1 MLFDRYTGKTVSKKE
16 LPNQIDFGRYCF
28 AENGNDITYS
38 NFPTNKAIKQDLLL
52 DKNQSI
58 QDIFIDIAV
67 DVENSQQNDFS
78 VIPLIRRIKNKLNL
92 NEFEKLLLDKLFHLE
107 EIFRVPHYLLNRE
120 IEKVHVSKAKR
131 IPSKSYQYLASHT
144 EDWVHKSIVSFKP
157 SRILHEELDLNFDIY
172 ENQLCVTLV
181 QRCLVYLNSRLKE
194 IQDIKSFL
202 NEYEK
207 LLNNR
212 NDQNSWYKK
221 TERNLRLIGAVYD
234 DENYRGSSQ
243 DGATLSETE
252 NVLNQIQK
260 RLQLLQKSDLFDL
273 VNKRAMQS
281 ITLKNTNVLVNHKH
295 YRYVKTLWIELDKV
309 KPEKSDSE
317 KLKHEQDVINGLRKY
332 AKSIIAYTLKNA
344 LKYKLTGT
352 YQQFSGEPSFSFY
365 DTIEFSEA
373 NNIFKIKIGRFEK
386 RIIVIANEPENT
398 REQIEFLKTNNTC
411 LFYYSENPVNE
422 TLQTISI
429 NPLDPDTI
437 ERAGAFIKKF
447 LLSSYSENLKRS
459 FEFRQL
465 LRDYVQYIPHQNQVS
480 FNTIDYTFSFHSYP
494 NLELNYDEIKR
505 CIENDAL
512 FKRRGRPD
520 RQNILTE
527 LSNLISEIMQRA
539 KELKN
544 KHLRCFSCGTI
555 FQPRNVDEL
564 NYMKCQSCNSLYDN
578 TSENKIT
585 LKVDDDT
592 RYNSL
597 SPKEFGMEYIS
608 FNPAEL

>member
-1 MLFDRYTGKTVSKKE
+1 MLLDRYTGTTVSEKE
-16 LPNQIDFGRYCF
+16 IPNQIDFGRYCI
-28 AENGNDITYS
+28 ADNGKDITYS
-38 NFPTNKAIKQDLLL
+38 NFPTNKAIRQDLLL
-52 DKNQSI
+52 DKNKSI

-67 DVENSQQNDFS
+67 DVETSKANEFG

-107 EIFRVPHYLLNRE
+107 EIFRVPHYLLHRE

-157 SRILHEELDLNFDIY
+157 SRILHEELELNFDIY

-207 LLNNR
+207 LLKNR

-243 DGATLSETE
+243 DGATLSVTE
-252 NVLNQIQK
+252 DVLNQIQK

-281 ITLKNTNVLVNHKH
+281 IALKNTNVLVNHKH

-317 KLKHEQDVINGLRKY
+317 KLKHEQDVINGLRQY
-332 AKSIIAYTLKNA
+332 AKSIITYTLKNA
-344 LKYKLTGT
+344 LE
-352 YQQFSGEPSFSFY
+352 YQLKGSYQNFSGEHLFY
-365 DTIEFSEA
+365 GTTELSEA
-373 NNIFKIKIGRFEK
+373 NNVFKLKIGRFEK

-398 REQIEFLKTNNTC
+398 REQTEFLRKHNTY
-411 LFYYSENPVNE
+411 LFYYSENLVNE
-422 TLQTISI
+422 TQQTISI
-429 NPLDPDTI
+429 NPLDPDSI

-447 LLSSYSENLKRS
+447 LLSSYNENLKRS
-459 FEFRQL
+459 FKFPQL
-465 LRDYVQYIPHQNQVS
+465 LREYVKYIPQSQVS
-480 FNTIDYTFSFHSYP
+480 FNTSDYTFSFHSYP
-494 NLELNYDEIKR
+494 KSELN
-505 CIENDAL
+505 ENDIKKQIESDTL
-512 FKRRGRPD
+512 FTKKSRPD
-520 RQNILTE
+520 KDNIL
-527 LSNLISEIMQRA
+527 SEIFHLTNEINSKA
-539 KELKN
+539 DELKN
-544 KHLRCFSCGTI
+544 KHLHCFSCGEA
-555 FQPRNVDEL
+555 FHSYNVDKM
-564 NYMKCQSCNSLYDN
+564 NYMKCPSCNVLYDN
-578 TSENKIT
+578 SSEKEIN
-585 LKVDDDT
+585 LKVDDA

-597 SPKEFGMEYIS
+597 ANNEFGMDYIS

>member
-1 MLFDRYTGKTVSKKE
+1 MMLFDRYTGKTVSEKE
-16 LPNQIDFGRYCF
+16 IPNQIDFGRYCF
-28 AENGNDITYS
+28 ADNGKDITYS
-38 NFPTNKAIKQDLLL
+38 NFPPNKAIKQDLLL
-52 DKNQSI
+52 DKNKSI
-58 QDIFIDIAV
+58 QDILIDIGV
-67 DVENSQQNDFS
+67 DVEKSKQNEFS
-78 VIPLIRRIKNKLNL
+78 VVPLIRRIKNKLNL
-92 NEFEKLLLDKLFHLE
+92 NEFERFLLDKLFHLE
-107 EIFRVPHYLLNRE
+107 EIFRVPHYLLHRE

-207 LLNNR
+207 LLKNR

-295 YRYVKTLWIELDKV
+295 YRYAKTLWIELDKV

-317 KLKHEQDVINGLRKY
+317 KVKHEQDVINGLRQY
-332 AKSIIAYTLKNA
+332 AKSIIVYTLKNA
-344 LKYKLTGT
+344 LEYELKGT
-352 YQQFSGEPSFSFY
+352 YQDFSSEHLFY
-365 DTIEFSEA
+365 DAIKVSEA
-373 NNIFKIKIGRFEK
+373 NNVFKLKIGRFEK
-386 RIIVIANEPENT
+386 RIIVIANEPEYT
-398 REQIEFLKTNNTC
+398 REQIELLRKHNAYV
-411 LFYYSENPVNE
+411 FYYSENPVNE
-422 TLQTISI
+422 TQRTISI
-429 NPLDPDTI
+429 NPLDPDSI

-447 LLSSYSENLKRS
+447 LLSSYNENLKRS
-459 FEFRQL
+459 FKFPQL
-465 LRDYVQYIPHQNQVS
+465 LREYVKYIPQSEVS
-480 FNTIDYTFSFHSYP
+480 FNTCDYTFSFHSYP
-494 NLELNYDEIKR
+494 KSELS
-505 CIENDAL
+505 ENDIKKQIESDTL
-512 FKRRGRPD
+512 FTKKSRPD
-520 RQNILTE
+520 KDNIIKE
-527 LSNLISEIMQRA
+527 LSNLISEINQRA
-539 KELKN
+539 EELKI
-544 KHLRCFSCGTI
+544 KYLHCFSCGTA
-555 FQPRNVDEL
+555 FQSYNVDKL
-564 NYMKCQSCNSLYDN
+564 NYMKCHNQACNSLYDN
-578 TSENKIT
+578 SSDNRIT
-585 LKVDDDT
+585 LKVDDA

-597 SPKEFGMEYIS
+597 SNREFGMDYLS
-608 FNPAEL
+608 FDPVEL

>member
-1 MLFDRYTGKTVSKKE
+1 MMLFDRYTGKTVSEKE
-16 LPNQIDFGRYCF
+16 IPNQIDFGRYCF
-28 AENGNDITYS
+28 ADNAKDITYS

-52 DKNQSI
+52 DKNKSI

-67 DVENSQQNDFS
+67 DVEKSKPNEFS
-78 VIPLIRRIKNKLNL
+78 VVPLIRRIKNKLNL
-92 NEFEKLLLDKLFHLE
+92 NEFERFLLDKLFHLE
-107 EIFRVPHYLLNRE
+107 EIFRVPHYLLHRE

-181 QRCLVYLNSRLKE
+181 QRCLVYLSSRLKE

-202 NEYEK
+202 NDYEK
-207 LLNNR
+207 LLKNR

-317 KLKHEQDVINGLRKY
+317 KLKHEQDVINGLRQY
-332 AKSIIAYTLKNA
+332 VKSIITYTLKDTLDFE
-344 LKYKLTGT
+344 LKGT
-352 YQQFSGEPSFSFY
+352 YQRFSGEHLFY
-365 DTIEFSEA
+365 DTVELTVDK
-373 NNIFKIKIGRFEK
+373 NVFKIRIGRFER

-398 REQIEFLKTNNTC
+398 REQIEFLKKNNTC
-411 LFYYSENPVNE
+411 LFCYSENPVNE

-429 NPLDPDTI
+429 NPLDPDSI

-447 LLSSYSENLKRS
+447 LLSSYNENLKRS
-459 FEFRQL
+459 YKFPQL
-465 LRDYVQYIPHQNQVS
+465 LRDYVKYIPHSQAR
-480 FNTIDYTFSFHSYP
+480 FNTSDYTFSFHSYP
-494 NLELNYDEIKR
+494 KAELKEDDIRKQ
-505 CIENDAL
+505 IETDTL
-512 FKRRGRPD
+512 FSKKSRPD
-520 RQNILTE
+520 KDNVYRE
-527 LSNLISEIMQRA
+527 LSNLISNINQRA
-539 KELKN
+539 EEFKN
-544 KHLRCFSCGTI
+544 KYIHCFSCGTE
-555 FQPRNVDEL
+555 FQSYNIAEL
-564 NYMKCQSCNSLYDN
+564 NYMKCPSCNALYDN
-578 TSENKIT
+578 SSYKEIT
-585 LKVDDDT
+585 LKIDDA
-592 RYNSL
+592 RYNSMAN
-597 SPKEFGMEYIS
+597 KDFGMDYIS
-608 FNPAEL
+608 FKNEEL

>member
-1 MLFDRYTGKTVSKKE
+1 MLFDRYSDKTVSGKE

-28 AENGNDITYS
+28 VDNGKDITYS
-38 NFPTNKAIKQDLLL
+38 NFPTLKDKAIKQDLLL
-52 DKNQSI
+52 PKNKST
-58 QDIFIDIAV
+58 QDILIDIAV
-67 DVENSQQNDFS
+67 DVEKSNPNEFM

-92 NEFEKLLLDKLFHLE
+92 NEFEKILLENLFHLE
-107 EIFRVPHYLLNRE
+107 EIFRVPHYLLHRE

-207 LLNNR
+207 LLKNR
-212 NDQNSWYKK
+212 NDQISWYKK

-252 NVLNQIQK
+252 KVLNQIQK
-260 RLQLLQKSDLFDL
+260 RLQLLQKSDLVDL

-295 YRYVKTLWIELDKV
+295 YRFVKTLWSELDKV

-317 KLKHEQDVINGLRKY
+317 KLKHEQDVINGLRQY
-332 AKSIIAYTLKNA
+332 AKSIVAYTLTNVLEYE
-344 LKYKLTGT
+344 LKGI
-352 YQQFSGEPSFSFY
+352 YQDFSGEHLYY
-365 DTIEFSEA
+365 DKIEFIEKD
-373 NNIFKIKIGRFEK
+373 NVFTIKIGKFEI
-386 RIIVIANEPENT
+386 RIIVIANEPVNSG
-398 REQIEFLKTNNTC
+398 EQIELLRKHNTY

-422 TLQTISI
+422 TLQSISI
-429 NPLDPDTI
+429 NPLDPDSI

-447 LLSSYSENLKRS
+447 LLSLYRDNLRRRFK
-459 FEFRQL
+459 FPQL
-465 LRDYVQYIPHQNQVS
+465 LRDYVKYIPQSQVS
-480 FNTIDYTFSFHSYP
+480 FNTSDYSFSFHSYP
-494 NLELNYDEIKR
+494 KLELKEYDIKNK
-505 CIENDAL
+505 ILSDTL
-512 FKRRGRPD
+512 FAKKSRPHKD
-520 RQNILTE
+520 NIFKELT
-527 LSNLISEIMQRA
+527 NLLNAINHRA
-539 KELKN
+539 EELKN
-544 KHLRCFSCGTI
+544 KYLHCFSCGTT
-555 FQPRNVDEL
+555 FQSYNVDEL
-564 NYMKCQSCNSLYDN
+564 KYIKCSSCNVLYDN
-578 TSENKIT
+578 SYDKEIT
-585 LKVDDDT
+585 LKVDDV

-597 SPKEFGMEYIS
+597 ANKEFGMDYIS
-608 FNPAEL
+608 FNTEEL

>member
-1 MLFDRYTGKTVSKKE
+1 MLLDRYTGKTVSEKE

-28 AENGNDITYS
+28 ADNGKDITYA

-52 DKNQSI
+52 DKNKSI
-58 QDIFIDIAV
+58 QDILIDIAV
-67 DVENSQQNDFS
+67 DVEKSKQNDFS
-78 VIPLIRRIKNKLNL
+78 VVPLIRRIKNKLNL
-92 NEFEKLLLDKLFHLE
+92 NEIEKLLLEKLFHLE
-107 EIFRVPHYLLNRE
+107 EIFRVPHYLLHRE

-207 LLNNR
+207 LLKNR

-243 DGATLSETE
+243 DGVTLSETE
-252 NVLNQIQK
+252 SVLNQIQK

-281 ITLKNTNVLVNHKH
+281 ITLKNTNVLVDHKH
-295 YRYVKTLWIELDKV
+295 YRYVKTLWIELEKV

-317 KLKHEQDVINGLRKY
+317 KSKHEQDVINGLRQY
-332 AKSIIAYTLKNA
+332 ANSIIAYTLKNA
-344 LKYKLTGT
+344 LDYELKGAYKNYSAEHL
-352 YQQFSGEPSFSFY
+352 FY
-365 DTIEFSEA
+365 DTGELLEDK
-373 NNIFKIKIGRFEK
+373 NVFKIRIGRFEK

-398 REQIEFLKTNNTC
+398 REQTEFLRKHNAY
-411 LFYYSENPVNE
+411 LFYYSENSANE
-422 TLQTISI
+422 TLRTFSI
-429 NPLDPDTI
+429 NPLDPDSI
-437 ERAGAFIKKF
+437 ERVGTFIKKF
-447 LLSSYSENLKRS
+447 LLSSYSDNLEYS
-459 FEFRQL
+459 FKFPQL
-465 LRDYVQYIPHQNQVS
+465 LRDYVKYIPQSQVN
-480 FNTIDYTFSFHSYP
+480 FNTSDYTFSFHSYP
-494 NLELNYDEIKR
+494 KSELKEDDIKMK
-505 CIENDAL
+505 IESDTL
-512 FKRRGRPD
+512 FTKKSRPD
-520 RQNILTE
+520 KDNIIKE
-527 LSNLISEIMQRA
+527 LSILINEINQRA
-539 KELKN
+539 EELKN
-544 KHLRCFSCGTI
+544 KLLHCFSCGTP
-555 FQPRNVDEL
+555 FQSYNVEKL
-564 NYMKCQSCNSLYDN
+564 NYMKCSSCNTLFDN
-578 TSENKIT
+578 SSSEKIS
-585 LKVDDDT
+585 LKVEDS

-597 SPKEFGMEYIS
+597 SNSEFGMDYIYLN
-608 FNPAEL
+608 FNER

>member
-1 MLFDRYTGKTVSKKE
+1 MMLFDRYTGKTVSEKE
-16 LPNQIDFGRYCF
+16 IPNQIDFGRYCF
-28 AENGNDITYS
+28 AVNGKDITYS

-52 DKNQSI
+52 DKNKSI
-58 QDIFIDIAV
+58 QDILIDIAV
-67 DVENSQQNDFS
+67 DVEKSKQNEFS
-78 VIPLIRRIKNKLNL
+78 VVPLIRRIKNKLNL
-92 NEFEKLLLDKLFHLE
+92 SEFEKFLLDKLFHLE
-107 EIFRVPHYLLNRE
+107 EIFRVPHYLLHRE

-207 LLNNR
+207 LLKNR
-212 NDQNSWYKK
+212 NDQKSWYKK

-273 VNKRAMQS
+273 VNKRTMQS
-281 ITLKNTNVLVNHKH
+281 IALKNTNVLVNHKH

-317 KLKHEQDVINGLRKY
+317 KLKHEQDVINGLRLY
-332 AKSIIAYTLKNA
+332 AKSIITYTLEDSLDYE
-344 LKYKLTGT
+344 LKGT
-352 YQQFSGEPSFSFY
+352 YQRFSGEHLFY
-365 DTIEFSEA
+365 DTFDLTEDK
-373 NNIFKIKIGRFEK
+373 NVFKIKIGRFEK

-398 REQIEFLKTNNTC
+398 REQIEFLKKNNTC

-422 TLQTISI
+422 TLQSISI
-429 NPLDPDTI
+429 NPLDPDSI

-447 LLSSYSENLKRS
+447 LLSSYNENLKRS
-459 FEFRQL
+459 YKFPQL
-465 LRDYVQYIPHQNQVS
+465 LRDYVKYIPHSQVS
-480 FNTIDYTFSFHSYP
+480 FNTSDYTFSFHSYP
-494 NLELNYDEIKR
+494 KSELKEDDIRKQ
-505 CIENDAL
+505 IETDTL
-512 FKRRGRPD
+512 FSKKSRPD
-520 RQNILTE
+520 KDNVYRE
-527 LSNLISEIMQRA
+527 LSNLISNINQRA
-539 KELKN
+539 EELKN
-544 KHLRCFSCGTI
+544 KYIHCFSCGTE
-555 FQPRNVDEL
+555 FQSYNIAEL
-564 NYMKCQSCNSLYDN
+564 NYMKCPICNALYDN
-578 TSENKIT
+578 SSDKEIT
-585 LKVDDDT
+585 LKIDDA

-597 SPKEFGMEYIS
+597 ANKDFGMDYIS
-608 FNPAEL
+608 FNNEEL

>member
-1 MLFDRYTGKTVSKKE
+1 MMLFDRYTGKTVSEKE
-16 LPNQIDFGRYCF
+16 IPNQIDFGRYCF
-28 AENGNDITYS
+28 ADNGKDITNS
-38 NFPTNKAIKQDLLL
+38 NFPPNKAIKQDLLL
-52 DKNQSI
+52 DKNKSI
-58 QDIFIDIAV
+58 QDILIDIGV
-67 DVENSQQNDFS
+67 DVEKSKQNEFS
-78 VIPLIRRIKNKLNL
+78 VVPLIRRIKNKLNL
-92 NEFEKLLLDKLFHLE
+92 NEFERFLLDKLFHLE
-107 EIFRVPHYLLNRE
+107 EIFRVPHYLLHRE

-252 NVLNQIQK
+252 KVLNQIQK

-281 ITLKNTNVLVNHKH
+281 IALKNTNVLVNHKH

-332 AKSIIAYTLKNA
+332 AKSIITYTLRNA
-344 LKYKLTGT
+344 LEYELKGT
-352 YQQFSGEPSFSFY
+352 YQDFSGEHLFY
-365 DTIEFSEA
+365 DIVELTEDK
-373 NNIFKIKIGRFEK
+373 NVFKMRVGKFEK
-386 RIIVIANEPENT
+386 RIIVIANEPVNT
-398 REQIEFLKTNNTC
+398 GEQIEILRKHNAI

-422 TLQTISI
+422 TLHTISI
-429 NPLDPDTI
+429 NPLDPDSI
-437 ERAGAFIKKF
+437 ERAGVFIKKF
-447 LLSSYSENLKRS
+447 LISSYSENLKRI
-459 FEFRQL
+459 FKFPQL
-465 LRDYVQYIPHQNQVS
+465 LRDYVKYIPQSQVS
-480 FNTIDYTFSFHSYP
+480 FNTSDYTFSFHSYP
-494 NLELNYDEIKR
+494 KSELKEDDIKKQ
-505 CIENDAL
+505 IETDTL
-512 FKRRGRPD
+512 LSKKSRPD
-520 RQNILTE
+520 KDNIFKE
-527 LSNLISEIMQRA
+527 LSNLISEINQRA
-539 KELKN
+539 EELKI
-544 KHLRCFSCGTI
+544 KYLHCFNCGTE
-555 FQPRNVDEL
+555 FQSYNIDEL
-564 NYMKCQSCNSLYDN
+564 NYMKCPRCNSLYDN
-578 TSENKIT
+578 SSVKEIT
-585 LKVDDDT
+585 LKVDDA

-597 SPKEFGMEYIS
+597 ANKEFGMDYIS
-608 FNPAEL
+608 FNTEEL

>member
-1 MLFDRYTGKTVSKKE
+1 MMLFDRYTGKTVSEKE
-16 LPNQIDFGRYCF
+16 IPNQIDFGRYCF
-28 AENGNDITYS
+28 ADNGKDITFS
-38 NFPTNKAIKQDLLL
+38 NFPTNRAIKQDLLL
-52 DKNQSI
+52 DKNKSI

-67 DVENSQQNDFS
+67 DVEKSKPNEFN
-78 VIPLIRRIKNKLNL
+78 VVPLIRRIKNKLNL
-92 NEFEKLLLDKLFHLE
+92 NEFERFLMDKLFHLE
-107 EIFRVPHYLLNRE
+107 EIFRVPHYLLHRE

-207 LLNNR
+207 LLKNR

-260 RLQLLQKSDLFDL
+260 RLQLLQKSDLFDV

-281 ITLKNTNVLVNHKH
+281 IALKNTNVLVNHKH

-317 KLKHEQDVINGLRKY
+317 KLKHEQDVINGLRQY
-332 AKSIIAYTLKNA
+332 AKSIITYTLKDA
-344 LKYKLTGT
+344 LDYDLKGT
-352 YQQFSGEPSFSFY
+352 YQKFSGEHLFY
-365 DTIEFSEA
+365 DTIEVTEDK
-373 NNIFKIKIGRFEK
+373 NVFKIRIGRFEK
-386 RIIVIANEPENT
+386 RIIVIANVPEKT
-398 REQIEFLKTNNTC
+398 REQFELLKKNNTV
-411 LFYYSENPVNE
+411 LFYYSENPGNE

-429 NPLDPDTI
+429 NPLDPDSI

-447 LLSSYSENLKRS
+447 LLSSYSEKINRK
-459 FEFRQL
+459 FEFAHL
-465 LRDYVQYIPHQNQVS
+465 LKEYVKYIPDSHVS
-480 FNTIDYTFSFHSYP
+480 FNTSDYTFSFHSYP
-494 NLELNYDEIKR
+494 KSELKEDDIKKQF
-505 CIENDAL
+505 ETDTL
-512 FKRRGRPD
+512 FAKKSRPD
-520 RQNILTE
+520 KDNVYRE
-527 LSNLISEIMQRA
+527 LSNLISEISQKA
-539 KELKN
+539 EELKN
-544 KHLRCFSCGTI
+544 KYLHCFSCGTE
-555 FQPRNVDEL
+555 FQSYNITEL
-564 NYMKCQSCNSLYDN
+564 NYMKCPSCNALYDN
-578 TSENKIT
+578 SSDKEIT
-585 LKVDDDT
+585 LKIDDA

-597 SPKEFGMEYIS
+597 AKKEFGMDYIS
-608 FNPAEL
+608 FNKEEL

>member
-1 MLFDRYTGKTVSKKE
+1 MKLFDRYTGKTVSEIE

-28 AENGNDITYS
+28 ASDDKDITYS
-38 NFPTNKAIKQDLLL
+38 NFSSTNKAIKQDLLL
-52 DKNQSI
+52 DKNKSI

-67 DVENSQQNDFS
+67 DVEKSKMNEFS
-78 VIPLIRRIKNKLNL
+78 VVPLIRRIKNKLNI

-107 EIFRVPHYLLNRE
+107 EIFRVPHYLLHRE

-157 SRILHEELDLNFDIY
+157 SRILHEEFELNFDIY

-194 IQDIKSFL
+194 IQDIKAFL

-207 LLNNR
+207 LLKNR

-243 DGATLSETE
+243 DGTTLSETE
-252 NVLNQIQK
+252 DVLNQIQK

-295 YRYVKTLWIELDKV
+295 YRFLKTLWIELDKV

-317 KLKHEQDVINGLRKY
+317 KLKHEQDVINGLRQY
-332 AKSIIAYTLKNA
+332 AKNIIAYTLKNTLEYE
-344 LKYKLTGT
+344 LKGT
-352 YQQFSGEPSFSFY
+352 YQNLSCEHLFY
-365 DTIEFSEA
+365 DAIELIE
-373 NNIFKIKIGRFEK
+373 NNKVLNIKIGKFEK
-386 RIIVIANEPENT
+386 RIIVIANEPVNT
-398 REQIEFLKTNNTC
+398 KEQIELLRKHNTYI
-411 LFYYSENPVNE
+411 FYFSENPINE

-429 NPLDPDTI
+429 NPLDPDSI
-437 ERAGAFIKKF
+437 ERAGVFFKNY
-447 LLSSYSENLKRS
+447 LLRSYNENLRRK
-459 FEFRQL
+459 FKFPQM
-465 LRDYVQYIPHQNQVS
+465 LRDYVKYIPQNQINFDTS
-480 FNTIDYTFSFHSYP
+480 DYSYTFYTYP
-494 NLELNYDEIKR
+494 KFNLKEDEIKKQ
-505 CIENDAL
+505 IEDDTL
-512 FKRRGRPD
+512 FERKSRPD
-520 RQNILTE
+520 KDNVLKE
-527 LSNLISEIMQRA
+527 LSNLLGDISRRAEEI
-539 KELKN
+539 KN
-544 KHLRCFSCGTI
+544 EYLHCFSCGTF
-555 FQPRNVDEL
+555 FQSYNIDTL
-564 NYMKCQSCNSLYDN
+564 NYLKCPSCNVLYDN
-578 TSENKIT
+578 SRDKEIT
-585 LKVDDDT
+585 LKVDDD

-597 SPKEFGMEYIS
+597 SKKEFGMDYIS
-608 FNPAEL
+608 IKIEDL

>member
-1 MLFDRYTGKTVSKKE
+1 MMLFDRYTGKTVSEKE
-16 LPNQIDFGRYCF
+16 IPNQIDFGRYCF
-28 AENGNDITYS
+28 ADNGKDITYS

-52 DKNQSI
+52 DKNKSI

-67 DVENSQQNDFS
+67 DVEKSKPNEFS
-78 VIPLIRRIKNKLNL
+78 VVPLIRRIKNKLNL
-92 NEFEKLLLDKLFHLE
+92 NEFERLLLDKLFHLE
-107 EIFRVPHYLLNRE
+107 EIFRVPHYLLHRE

-157 SRILHEELDLNFDIY
+157 SRILHEELELNFDIY

-207 LLNNR
+207 LLKNR

-252 NVLNQIQK
+252 DILNQIQK

-309 KPEKSDSE
+309 RPEKSDSE
-317 KLKHEQDVINGLRKY
+317 KLKDEQDVINGLRQY
-332 AKSIIAYTLKNA
+332 AKSIIAYTLKDA
-344 LKYKLTGT
+344 LDYELKGIYENI
-352 YQQFSGEPSFSFY
+352 SGEHLFY
-365 DTIEFSEA
+365 DTVVLAEDK
-373 NNIFKIKIGRFEK
+373 NLFKIRIGRFEK

-398 REQIEFLKTNNTC
+398 KEQIEFLKKNKTC
-411 LFYYSENPVNE
+411 LFYYSENPINE
-422 TLQTISI
+422 ILQTISI

-437 ERAGAFIKKF
+437 ERAGTYIKKF
-447 LLSSYSENLKRS
+447 LLSSYNENLKRS
-459 FEFRQL
+459 YKFPQL
-465 LRDYVQYIPHQNQVS
+465 LRDYVKYIPHSQVS
-480 FNTIDYTFSFHSYP
+480 FNTSDYTFSFHSYP
-494 NLELNYDEIKR
+494 KSELKGDEIR
-505 CIENDAL
+505 NQIETDTL
-512 FKRRGRPD
+512 FAKKSRPD
-520 RQNILTE
+520 KDNIIKE
-527 LSNLISEIMQRA
+527 LSNVISEINQRA
-539 KELKN
+539 EELKN
-544 KHLRCFSCGTI
+544 TYLHCFCCGTT
-555 FQPRNVDEL
+555 FQSYNITEL
-564 NYMKCQSCNSLYDN
+564 NYMKCSSCNALYDN
-578 TSENKIT
+578 SSEKEIT
-585 LKVDDDT
+585 LKIDDV
-592 RYNSL
+592 RYSSL
-597 SPKEFGMEYIS
+597 ANKEFGMDYIS
-608 FNPAEL
+608 FNTQEL

>member
-1 MLFDRYTGKTVSKKE
+1 MLFDRYTGQTVSEKE
-16 LPNQIDFGRYCF
+16 IPNQIDFGRYCF
-28 AENGNDITYS
+28 AENGSDITYS

-52 DKNQSI
+52 DKYKSI

-67 DVENSQQNDFS
+67 DIEKSKPNEFS
-78 VIPLIRRIKNKLNL
+78 VVPLIRRIKNKLNL
-92 NEFEKLLLDKLFHLE
+92 NEFEKFLLEKLFHLE
-107 EIFRVPHYLLNRE
+107 EIFRVPHYLLYRE

-202 NEYEK
+202 KEYEK
-207 LLNNR
+207 LLKNR

-234 DENYRGSSQ
+234 DENYRGSSH
-243 DGATLSETE
+243 DGTILSETE
-252 NVLNQIQK
+252 NILNQIQK
-260 RLQLLQKSDLFDL
+260 RLQLLQKSELFDL

-295 YRYVKTLWIELDKV
+295 YRNVKTLWIELDKV

-317 KLKHEQDVINGLRKY
+317 KLRHEQDVINGMRQY
-332 AKSIIAYTLKNA
+332 AKSVVTYLLKNA
-344 LKYKLTGT
+344 LEYELKGL
-352 YQQFSGEPSFSFY
+352 YQDFSGEHPFY
-365 DTIEFSEA
+365 DKIEISES
-373 NNIFKIKIGRFEK
+373 NKVFNIKIDGFEK

-398 REQIEFLKTNNTC
+398 REQIELLRKHNTY
-411 LFYYSENPVNE
+411 LFYYSENSANE

-429 NPLDPDTI
+429 NPLDPDSI
-437 ERAGAFIKKF
+437 ERTGAFIKKF

-459 FEFRQL
+459 FKFPQL
-465 LRDYVQYIPHQNQVS
+465 LRDYVKYIPKSQVS
-480 FNTIDYTFSFHSYP
+480 FNTSDYTFSFHTYP
-494 NLELNYDEIKR
+494 KLELKEDDIKKQ
-505 CIENDAL
+505 IETDTL
-512 FKRRGRPD
+512 LSKKSRPD
-520 RQNILTE
+520 KDNILKE
-527 LSNLISEIMQRA
+527 LSNLIIEINQKA
-539 KELKN
+539 EELKI
-544 KHLRCFSCGTI
+544 KYLHCFSCGTA
-555 FQPRNVDEL
+555 FQSYNIDEL
-564 NYMKCQSCNSLYDN
+564 NYMKCTSCNALYDN
-578 TSENKIT
+578 SSDKEIT
-585 LKVDDDT
+585 LKVDDS

-597 SPKEFGMEYIS
+597 ANKEYGMDYIS
-608 FNPAEL
+608 FKIEEL

>member
-1 MLFDRYTGKTVSKKE
+1 MMLFDRYTGKTVSEKE
-16 LPNQIDFGRYCF
+16 IPNQIDFGRYCF
-28 AENGNDITYS
+28 ADNGKDITYS

-52 DKNQSI
+52 DKNKSI

-67 DVENSQQNDFS
+67 DVEKSKPNEFN
-78 VIPLIRRIKNKLNL
+78 VVPLIRRIKNKLNL
-92 NEFEKLLLDKLFHLE
+92 NEFERFLLDKLFHLE
-107 EIFRVPHYLLNRE
+107 EIFRVPHYLLHRE

-202 NEYEK
+202 NDYEK
-207 LLNNR
+207 LLKNR

-273 VNKRAMQS
+273 VNKRALQS
-281 ITLKNTNVLVNHKH
+281 IALKNTNVLVNHKH

-309 KPEKSDSE
+309 KPGKSDSE
-317 KLKHEQDVINGLRKY
+317 KLKHEQDVINGLRQY
-332 AKSIIAYTLKNA
+332 AKSIIAYTLKDA
-344 LKYKLTGT
+344 LNYELKGT
-352 YQQFSGEPSFSFY
+352 YQRFSGEHLFY
-365 DTIEFSEA
+365 DTVVLAEDK
-373 NNIFKIKIGRFEK
+373 NVFKIRIGRFEK

-398 REQIEFLKTNNTC
+398 REQIEFLKKNNTC
-411 LFYYSENPVNE
+411 LFYYSENPINKI
-422 TLQTISI
+422 LQTISI

-437 ERAGAFIKKF
+437 ERAGTFIKKF
-447 LLSSYSENLKRS
+447 LLSSYNENLKRS
-459 FEFRQL
+459 YKFPQL
-465 LRDYVQYIPHQNQVS
+465 LKYYVKYIPHNQVS
-480 FNTIDYTFSFHSYP
+480 FNTSDYTFSFHSYP
-494 NLELNYDEIKR
+494 KSELKEDDIKKQF
-505 CIENDAL
+505 ETDTL
-512 FKRRGRPD
+512 FAKKSRPD
-520 RQNILTE
+520 KNNIFKE
-527 LSNLISEIMQRA
+527 LSNLINEINQRA
-539 KELKN
+539 EDLKN
-544 KHLRCFSCGTI
+544 KYLHCFSCGEA
-555 FQPRNVDEL
+555 FQSYIITEL
-564 NYMKCQSCNSLYDN
+564 NYMKCSCCNALYENS
-578 TSENKIT
+578 SEKEIT
-585 LKVDDDT
+585 LKIDDA
-592 RYNSL
+592 RYSSL
-597 SPKEFGMEYIS
+597 ANKEFGMDYIS
-608 FNPAEL
+608 FNTQEL

>member
-1 MLFDRYTGKTVSKKE
+1 MMLFDRYTGKTVSEKE
-16 LPNQIDFGRYCF
+16 IPNQIDFGRYCF
-28 AENGNDITYS
+28 ADNGKDITFS
-38 NFPTNKAIKQDLLL
+38 NFPTNRAIKQDLLL
-52 DKNQSI
+52 DKNKSI

-67 DVENSQQNDFS
+67 DVEKSKPNEFN
-78 VIPLIRRIKNKLNL
+78 VVPLIRRIKNKLNL
-92 NEFEKLLLDKLFHLE
+92 NEFERFLMDKLFHLE
-107 EIFRVPHYLLNRE
+107 EIFRVPHYLLHRE

-207 LLNNR
+207 LLKNR

-260 RLQLLQKSDLFDL
+260 RLQLLQKSDLFDV

-281 ITLKNTNVLVNHKH
+281 IALKNTNVLVNHKH

-317 KLKHEQDVINGLRKY
+317 KLKHEQDVINGLRQY
-332 AKSIIAYTLKNA
+332 AKSIITYTLKDA
-344 LKYKLTGT
+344 LDYDLKGT
-352 YQQFSGEPSFSFY
+352 YQKFSGEHLFY
-365 DTIEFSEA
+365 DTIEVTEDK
-373 NNIFKIKIGRFEK
+373 NVFKIRIGRFEK
-386 RIIVIANEPENT
+386 RIIVIANVPEKT
-398 REQIEFLKTNNTC
+398 REQFKLLKKNNTV
-411 LFYYSENPVNE
+411 LFYYSENPGNE

-429 NPLDPDTI
+429 NPLDPDSI

-447 LLSSYSENLKRS
+447 LLSSYSEKINRK
-459 FEFRQL
+459 FEFAHL
-465 LRDYVQYIPHQNQVS
+465 LKEYVKYIPDSHVS
-480 FNTIDYTFSFHSYP
+480 FNTSDYTFSFHSYP
-494 NLELNYDEIKR
+494 KSELKEDDIKKQF
-505 CIENDAL
+505 ESDTL
-512 FKRRGRPD
+512 FAKKSRPD
-520 RQNILTE
+520 KDNVYRE
-527 LSNLISEIMQRA
+527 LSNLISEISQKA
-539 KELKN
+539 EELKN
-544 KHLRCFSCGTI
+544 KYLHCFSCGTE
-555 FQPRNVDEL
+555 FQSYNITEL
-564 NYMKCQSCNSLYDN
+564 NYMKCPSCNALYDN
-578 TSENKIT
+578 SSDKEIT
-585 LKVDDDT
+585 LKIDDA

-597 SPKEFGMEYIS
+597 AKKEFGMDYIS
-608 FNPAEL
+608 FNKEEL

>member
-1 MLFDRYTGKTVSKKE
+1 MMLFDRYTGKTVSEKE
-16 LPNQIDFGRYCF
+16 TPSQIDFGRYCF
-28 AENGNDITYS
+28 AENGKDITYS

-52 DKNQSI
+52 DKNKSI
-58 QDIFIDIAV
+58 QDILIDISV
-67 DVENSQQNDFS
+67 DVEKSKQNEFS
-78 VIPLIRRIKNKLNL
+78 VVPLIRRIKNKLNL
-92 NEFEKLLLDKLFHLE
+92 NEFEKLLLEKLFHLE
-107 EIFRVPHYLLNRE
+107 EIFRVPHYLLHRE

-172 ENQLCVTLV
+172 ENQLCVTLI

-207 LLNNR
+207 LLKNR
-212 NDQNSWYKK
+212 NDQKSWYKK
-221 TERNLRLIGAVYD
+221 TDRNLRLIGAVYD

-317 KLKHEQDVINGLRKY
+317 KLKHEQDVITGLRQY
-332 AKSIIAYTLKNA
+332 AKSIITYTLKYPLDYE
-344 LKYKLTGT
+344 LKGT
-352 YQQFSGEPSFSFY
+352 YQKYSGEHHFY
-365 DTIEFSEA
+365 DSVDFKEDK
-373 NNIFKIKIGRFEK
+373 NVFKIRIGRFEK

-398 REQIEFLKTNNTC
+398 KEQIELLKKNNTV
-411 LFYYSENPVNE
+411 LFYYSENPDNE
-422 TLQTISI
+422 TLQFTSI
-429 NPLDPDTI
+429 NPLDPDSI
-437 ERAGAFIKKF
+437 ERAGVFIKKF

-459 FEFRQL
+459 FKFPQL
-465 LRDYVQYIPHQNQVS
+465 LRDYIKYIPQSQLS
-480 FNTIDYTFSFHSYP
+480 FNTTDYTFSFHSYP
-494 NLELNYDEIKR
+494 KSELTEDDIKKQ
-505 CIENDAL
+505 IETDTL
-512 FKRRGRPD
+512 FAKKSRPD
-520 RQNILTE
+520 KDNIIKE
-527 LSNLISEIMQRA
+527 LSHLISEINQRA

-544 KHLRCFSCGTI
+544 RYLHCFSCGTA
-555 FQPRNVDEL
+555 FQSYNIEKL
-564 NYMKCQSCNSLYDN
+564 NYMKCPSCNVLYDN
-578 TSENKIT
+578 SSEKEIT
-585 LKVDDDT
+585 LKVDDA

-597 SPKEFGMEYIS
+597 SNKEFGMDYIS
-608 FNPAEL
+608 FNPVEL